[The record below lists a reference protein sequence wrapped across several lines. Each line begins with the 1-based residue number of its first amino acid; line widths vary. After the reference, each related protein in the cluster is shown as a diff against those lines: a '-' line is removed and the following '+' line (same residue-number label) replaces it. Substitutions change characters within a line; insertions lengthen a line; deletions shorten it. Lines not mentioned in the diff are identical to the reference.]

1 MNKPLP
7 RELIDELEVLEG
19 EDIERVFEYA
29 RSLKVRRD
37 RETRRTELMKL
48 AGSVSVEEIARI
60 ESAVEEGCERIDHEG
75 WWRSCSTA

>member
-7 RELIDELEVLEG
+7 SELIDELEVLEG

-37 RETRRTELMKL
+37 GETRRTEPMKL
-48 AGSVSVEEIARI
+48 AGSVSTEEIVRI

-75 WWRSCSTA
+75 W